1 MRNRVSNILFGIAFV
16 VAGLGFAGNAFG
28 WWNFSLFFDGWW
40 TLFIIIPCL
49 IVIIRNGF
57 SPVPV
62 IGVAIGAMLLLSEQH
77 ILDGRIMRGLLI
89 PIILVIIG
97 LAIIF
102 RGSRGSAAYK
112 AREMH
117 AAHRGQLPEY
127 AAIFSAQNIQI
138 NEFFSGAEVTAVFGG
153 VDLDLRGAIIREDIV
168 INATAVF
175 GGVDLYLPANV
186 KVKTSSLP
194 IFGGLGNKVRASEDV
209 NAPTVYLNATCIFG
223 GVDAK

>member
-175 GGVDLYLPANV
+175 GGVDL
-186 KVKTSSLP
+186 
-194 IFGGLGNKVRASEDV
+194 
-209 NAPTVYLNATCIFG
+209 
-223 GVDAK
+223 

>member
-1 MRNRVSNILFGIAFV
+1 M
-16 VAGLGFAGNAFG
+16 
-28 WWNFSLFFDGWW
+28 
-40 TLFIIIPCL
+40 
-49 IVIIRNGF
+49 
-57 SPVPV
+57 PV

>member
-153 VDLDLRGAIIREDIV
+153 VDL
-168 INATAVF
+168 
-175 GGVDLYLPANV
+175 YLPANV